1 MPTLDAAAPR
11 PEVRYLDIDPDDDW
25 PTELWP
31 AIERWQEIRLA
42 FRQIQPITAYGQR
55 PVLEGFAGFVGPD
68 RPTVE
73 VKAAHCVRF
82 QAMLVGSHSQRGR
95 EYEPST
101 VNRMT
106 SCVRAF
112 FRDEHELAHIPRN
125 PWLRVPMLP
134 VEQNSPRALSD
145 AEVARLLAAADES
158 GPYAFRN
165 RTFVILSLWTGLR
178 ESEVVRLKIEQYDPD
193 AQLLREV
200 RRSKTRKLQDIFVL
214 NEAERQLQDWIRLG
228 RGGASSGP
236 LFLSNKRNTQGGH
249 LQAGSASSMLT
260 KLFRAAGVNGS
271 GHALRHTFLTNL
283 GNTGAPIH
291 VVQKAAGH
299 ASMASTQQ
307 YVQATD
313 IDVYLAVSNLTSA
326 EEQ

>member
-1 MPTLDAAAPR
+1 MLDAAAPC
-11 PEVRYLDIDPDDDW
+11 LDMRFTDVDPDDDW

-68 RPTVE
+68 RPTAE

-82 QAMLVGSHSQRGR
+82 QAMLVGSQNQRGK
-95 EYEPST
+95 EYEAST

-112 FRDEHELAHIPRN
+112 FRDEHDLGRIPRN
-125 PWLRVPMLP
+125 PWLRVPVLP
-134 VEQNSPRALSD
+134 VEQSTPRALSD
-145 AEVARLLAAADES
+145 AEVARLLAAADAS

-178 ESEVVRLKIEQYDPD
+178 ESEVVRLRIEQYDPD
-193 AQLLREV
+193 AQLLRDV
-200 RRSKTRKLQDIFVL
+200 RRSKTRKLEDIFIV
-214 NEAERQLQDWIRLG
+214 NDGERQLQDWIRLG
-228 RGGASSGP
+228 RGGQSTGP
-236 LFLSNKRNTQGGH
+236 LFLSNKQNTRGGH
-249 LQAGSASSMLT
+249 LRADSASTMLT

-271 GHALRHTFLTNL
+271 GHALRHTFLTRL
-283 GNTGAPIH
+283 ANTGAPIH

-313 IDVYLAVSNLTSA
+313 LDVFMAISNLGSA
-326 EEQ
+326 EE